1 MKEKQ
6 IPRRILQYICGLIC
20 MAIGLVLLKRTVWGV
35 GVDPAAVK
43 VTAIGHAHIDVEWL
57 WPLRET
63 VRKVGRTWA
72 SQIGLIAR
80 YPGYKFGAS
89 QAQLYK
95 FCKDFL
101 AKEKVDYF
109 IFGHYHCRV
118 DMAVEGARLLLMKD
132 WMDGRSWISYDS
144 ESGQIAVENKKK

>member
-1 MKEKQ
+1 MEGS
-6 IPRRILQYICGLIC
+6 PGF
-20 MAIGLVLLKRTVWGV
+20 LLLWGMLS
-35 GVDPAAVK
+35 GHPA
-43 VTAIGHAHIDVEWL
+43 E
-57 WPLRET
+57 P
-63 VRKVGRTWA
+63 
-72 SQIGLIAR
+72 
-80 YPGYKFGAS
+80 
-89 QAQLYK
+89 LYK